1 MAPARTVSAT
11 ENGAARR
18 DDILATATQL
28 FADRGYANVGM
39 RAIADEVGIRPASL
53 YHHFASKEEIL
64 YAISQRVTVEYTVEA
79 SAMLESGGDPVA
91 LLREFI
97 VRQIVFAWENRSA
110 IDVAKREMRELHE
123 DHLAEIV
130 VNRTEYR
137 RVLQGLIVLGVEAKR
152 FTNANPK
159 MASLAIL
166 SMVNGVNDWFHEE
179 AVQRPRS
186 KKVLKIGEVADGY
199 ADLIVDHLLR

>member
-28 FADRGYANVGM
+28 FAERGYANVGM

-79 SAMLESGGDPVA
+79 TAMLESGGDPA
-91 LLREFI
+91 TLLRDFI

-110 IDVAKREMRELHE
+110 IDVAKREMRELADE
-123 DHLAEIV
+123 HLAEIV

-152 FTNANPK
+152 FTSTNPK

>member
-152 FTNANPK
+152 FTNTNPK

-199 ADLIVDHLLR
+199 ADLIVDHLLH

>member
-97 VRQIVFAWENRSA
+97 IRQIVFAWENRSA
-110 IDVAKREMRELHE
+110 IDVAKREMRELND